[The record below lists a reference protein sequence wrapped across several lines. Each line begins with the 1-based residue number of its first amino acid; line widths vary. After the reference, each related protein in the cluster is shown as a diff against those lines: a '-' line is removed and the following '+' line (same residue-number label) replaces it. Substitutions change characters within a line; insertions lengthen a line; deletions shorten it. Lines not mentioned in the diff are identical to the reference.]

1 VYQGIVTWFDSLAST
16 QTPTVAVAD
25 VPLLYETGGERV
37 FDRVVVAACRPDQQI
52 ARLRAR
58 DGLSEEDARLRLAA
72 QWPIDRKRAL
82 ADIVIDTSGTMK
94 DTDTS
99 VDEAYARLKREA
111 LGA

>member
-25 VPLLYETGGERV
+25 VPLLYETGGERA
-37 FDRVVVAACRPDQQI
+37 FDRVVVAACRPAQQS

-82 ADIVIDTSGTMK
+82 ADIVIDTSGTMQ
-94 DTDTS
+94 DTDAQ